1 MEDFNLI
8 ISVASFLGVCT
19 FIAMAWN
26 HSKLIKQMQNDMF
39 NNYDALDKRLF
50 DMDYKHS
57 CQMRSVNETAAH
69 ATQWRN
75 ELMKKK
81 YDELTNCH
89 SATETRLSELASRVW
104 IMEGNVESLQP
115 YIKRIHLKK
124 LAKTAGDIHK
134 NSLKEIKEIE
144 NELK

>member
-8 ISVASFLGVCT
+8 ISVASFLGVCA

-26 HSKLIKQMQNDMF
+26 HSKLIKQMQNDIY
-39 NNYDALDKRLF
+39 NNYDSLDKRLY
-50 DMDYKHS
+50 DIDYKYS
-57 CQMRSVNETAAH
+57 SQIRDVRIGCDKTA
-69 ATQWRN
+69 QWRN

-89 SATETRLSELASRVW
+89 STTETRLSELASRVW
-104 IMEGNVESLQP
+104 VMEGNVESLQP